1 MASNGEDRANS
12 PESESSRLEYN
23 RPVTAEAF
31 RFAGIP
37 DHAALL
43 EMLNVNE
50 GDRTWRLLRLD
61 GATANEILAENEY
74 AIRGRIIETVSNGG
88 EGANFV
94 SPRTGPHLAR
104 RFLIEL
110 WRLKRDVTKSTM
122 THREVYLSNIGRTLS
137 AFKEEMK
144 VKMREAESYLAQLL
158 LAATRD
164 NISRT
169 NILSYENN
177 IAFHATAIE
186 DIDRISRLLV
196 EFANENN
203 GWTTEDL
210 GLPEGEPVDDDD
222 GNDDEDEEEEVYGF
236 VEDEPYFEPNF

>member
-1 MASNGEDRANS
+1 MASNGEHRANS
-12 PESESSRLEYN
+12 PESESSLVEYN

-37 DHAALL
+37 DYAALL
-43 EMLNVNE
+43 EVLNVNE
-50 GDRTWRLLRLD
+50 GDRTSRLLRLD
-61 GATANEILAENEY
+61 GSTANEILAENEY
-74 AIRGRIIETVSNGG
+74 AIRGRIIETVFNGG

-94 SPRTGPHLAR
+94 SPRTGPLLAR
-104 RFLIEL
+104 RFLIDL
-110 WRLKRDVTKSTM
+110 WRLKRDVTRSTM

-144 VKMREAESYLAQLL
+144 VKMREAESYLAQLR

-222 GNDDEDEEEEVYGF
+222 GNDDEDED
-236 VEDEPYFEPNF
+236 EDEPYFEPNSD

>member
-23 RPVTAEAF
+23 RPVTAEDF

-37 DHAALL
+37 DQAALL
-43 EMLNVNE
+43 EMLNVTE
-50 GDRTWRLLRLD
+50 GDRTWRLDRHD
-61 GATANEILAENEY
+61 GATANEILAETEY
-74 AIRGRIIETVSNGG
+74 AIRGRIIETVFNGG

-94 SPRTGPHLAR
+94 SPRTGPLLAR

-144 VKMREAESYLAQLL
+144 VKMREAESYLAQLPP
-158 LAATRD
+158 AAARD
-164 NISRT
+164 NVART
-169 NILSYENN
+169 NIMSYENL
-177 IAFHATAIE
+177 IAFYATAIN
-186 DIDRISRLLV
+186 DIDCISRLLV